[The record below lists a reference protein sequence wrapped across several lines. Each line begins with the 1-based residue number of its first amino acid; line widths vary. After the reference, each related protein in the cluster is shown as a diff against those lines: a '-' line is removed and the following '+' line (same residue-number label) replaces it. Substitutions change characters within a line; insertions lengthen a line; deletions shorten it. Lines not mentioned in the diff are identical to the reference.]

1 VNKKLISFLSILL
14 ITLSLFGAKAN
25 PAWFTINTTQ
35 GDWLANNDM
44 DMQYNVG
51 GFWYLGHIDLNID
64 GATSKHS
71 VTMIVTS
78 PFDDLRLNHTTNSN
92 YYFPT
97 NIVLGLSGGMS
108 GNQIINSS
116 PFSLTFNLPGNN
128 GYVGANFQLNIP
140 SFGTPPDNYAGTYV
154 ASYRFRFFIDYG
166 TADEIELTAAERVF
180 SVITFYKSRT
190 PNPSGSSYFTNLIID
205 QYSNAENIDVN
216 YMQQNN
222 TSMLVGAV
230 TFGSNDNRNNAK
242 YKIKVSPGENVN
254 GDFSFHKTG
263 ATPIPYKAYILSR
276 TQPAT
281 KAFTVNVPGKGTSG
295 YYQDYFE
302 LGISNVNQSNV
313 SLKAGEYSS
322 QIRIDLIVD

>member
-1 VNKKLISFLSILL
+1 MH
-14 ITLSLFGAKAN
+14 SLN
-25 PAWFTINTTQ
+25 
-35 GDWLANNDM
+35 
-44 DMQYNVG
+44 
-51 GFWYLGHIDLNID
+51 
-64 GATSKHS
+64 
-71 VTMIVTS
+71 TS
-78 PFDDLRLNHTTNSN
+78 PFILEIPFTGNSC
-92 YYFPT
+92 Y
-97 NIVLGLSGGMS
+97 VGG
-108 GNQIINSS
+108 N
-116 PFSLTFNLPGNN
+116 FNLF
-128 GYVGANFQLNIP
+128 VP
-140 SFGTPPDNYAGTYV
+140 SIGGLPSVYAGTY
-154 ASYRFRFFIDYG
+154 ATGYRFRFFLDYG
-166 TADEIELTAAERVF
+166 TADEIELTAAEKVLT
-180 SVITFYKSRT
+180 VICFYVSPT